1 MEEPEFRI
9 AYPVFALKRGGEY
22 IGYDLRR
29 SRPKRDGFAL
39 PVFTTEEKATA
50 FIRPIRVPTEIKRLD
65 RIEAFRRV
73 LELFR
78 PPGTDHVVWFDPA
91 WGPAWRID
99 FPRGYPVGVV
109 IEYLLPEPTSSW
121 VYPVYVLRGRDCY
134 GYVPGARDGKPVNM
148 LAVFTD
154 ADLADRAVTAG
165 PPGGVAVSVADSD
178 AFVKLVRGLPPY
190 IGAVVFDPPIRNRP
204 GPARA
209 AVSRESLLADLE
221 FRL

>member
-1 MEEPEFRI
+1 METPAFTI
-9 AYPVFALKRGGEY
+9 AYPLFALKRGGEY
-22 IGYDLRR
+22 VGYDLRGG
-29 SRPKRDGFAL
+29 RPKRDGFAL
-39 PVFTTEEKATA
+39 PVFTTEEAATA

-65 RIEAFRRV
+65 RIEAFRRL

-91 WGPAWRID
+91 WDSSWRIR

-109 IEYLLPEPTSSW
+109 LEYLLPEPTSTW
-121 VYPVYVLRGRDCY
+121 TYPVYVMRGPDCY

-165 PPGGVAVSVADSD
+165 PPGVVPVPIADPD
-178 AFVKLVRGLPPY
+178 EFIQFVRGLPPY
-190 IGAVVFDPPIRNRP
+190 IGAVIFDPPIRHRP
-204 GPARA
+204 GIARA
-209 AVSRESLLADLE
+209 AVSRESLLADLG